1 MCLWVQPQVLLEV
14 DQPIAR
20 VADTISAP
28 GVKPGLERNA
38 LPVDIDYYCYYLYY
52 YYYY

>member
-1 MCLWVQPQVLLEV
+1 MLAHVVLAGVVE
-14 DQPIAR
+14 PR
-20 VADTISAP
+20 HTISAP